1 MLAPYSF
8 LPTQLPTPTAPPL
21 IGARSLALSPD
32 GSRLAFSYQG
42 DVWTASAKGG
52 RAVPVTNN
60 VEMDDN
66 PVWSPTGDYIAFASN
81 RSGNNDIYIVP
92 SEGGTTKRLT
102 WYTGSDVPSDW
113 SSDGKTILLVG
124 KRDSSLNGIM
134 TIDVATGRTKQ
145 IFLDMMG
152 VGSPRFTPDGK
163 GVLYTRIA
171 SFPWT
176 RPRYQGSGAAQL
188 WRYDLATGTRTK
200 VADTGFQH
208 LWPGLTEQG
217 RILCVTVGEKTPSSS
232 PLNHSIGKWVDS
244 VKRTPNVYAVDG
256 RGGENRLTE
265 FVGEGPRFLTV
276 AEKAP
281 LAAFERDGDVYT
293 MALNGGKPEKIALRA
308 TLDDKTTQ
316 EERLVL
322 TSGVTDVALSPKDDA
337 VAFVVRNEIWTV
349 PVKKGTGP
357 NAEDATQLTD
367 WAGLDEQ
374 PLWVPD
380 GKAVYFVSDRN
391 GPSRLFKLDL
401 ATKAVTPVS
410 TGGDIAD
417 VRITPDRKKV
427 SFWQT
432 GANGGLY
439 TVPVAGGTPTR
450 VLSMPGESVGTYDW
464 SPDGRYVAY
473 LDVLRRSGYY
483 YWESTSDVFILDTT
497 TGKAVNV
504 TKLSAN
510 HGAPKFTPDGKYL
523 LMRSDR
529 EGAPRPNG
537 RDGATGGLYAIPL
550 QPQDTPT
557 AEIEMKYAAPEG
569 PVKVAIDF
577 DGIERRIR
585 KLNDQAP
592 DAIEVDKTTGDIW
605 FLSEGDLWRA
615 PYSGESPTKVTDTTP
630 GTTPPTPQAPPRR
643 RGFPG
648 AAPAAP
654 GTGPVTQFAFSDDG
668 TGIVYLRGGVMNVM
682 TLRRARREGTDGGGG
697 GGRPMDP
704 TTTAVTFR
712 ADWTHDLRAER
723 QAAYEQIWRAYNRG
737 FYDPNFHGRDWVAIH
752 ARYEKFLSSVGHRN
766 EMATV
771 LNEMIG
777 GLESSH
783 SEVSPAAGNPPS
795 GTSAHLGFLWDP
807 NYGGPGIKVKEVPSN
822 TPASYAKSKLNP
834 GDVVEKINGKD
845 VQIDEALYRDVL
857 NEQAGREVTLTV
869 KSPAGAER
877 TVKYR
882 ALNPGAFSAIVTDN
896 LLEAR
901 RKRVEERSHGKLAY
915 VHIAAM
921 DEGSLRRFNQEVWEQ
936 ASDKEGLVIDVRNN
950 GGGNTSDR
958 IIDVLERQPNAYYQ
972 ARDEAAILGPGQAL
986 ALPMSL
992 LMAETS
998 FSNAEMFPAAMK
1010 ARHLATLV
1018 GMPTP
1023 GYVIYTGSLRL
1034 VDGTN
1039 ARMPG
1044 TGSFTLEGE
1053 NLEDNGRQ
1061 PDVKVDITPEQYLR
1075 GEDPQLDAAVD
1086 VLMKKVR

>member
-1 MLAPYSF
+1 MLAPSA
-8 LPTQLPTPTAPPL
+8 LLARQLPTPTAPPL

-32 GSRLAFSYQG
+32 GTRLAFSYQG
-42 DVWTASAKGG
+42 DVWTASVKGG

-60 VEMDDN
+60 VEMDDS
-66 PVWSPTGDYIAFASN
+66 PVWSPTGDYLAFASN
-81 RSGNNDIYIVP
+81 RSGNNDLYVVP
-92 SEGGTTKRLT
+92 SEGGPTKRLT

-163 GVLYTRIA
+163 GILYQRFT
-171 SFPWT
+171 SFAWT
-176 RPRYQGSGAAQL
+176 RPRYQGSGASQL
-188 WRYDLATGTRTK
+188 WRYDLATGKRSP

-208 LWPGLTEQG
+208 LWPNLTEAG
-217 RILCVTVGEKTPSSS
+217 RVLCVTVGEKTPSSS
-232 PLNHSIGKWVDS
+232 PLNHPIGKWVDS

-256 RGGENRLTE
+256 KGGENRLTE

-281 LAAFERDGDVYT
+281 VAAFERDGDVYT
-293 MALNGGKPEKIALRA
+293 MGLNGGKPERIALRA

-316 EERLVL
+316 EERLTL
-322 TSGVTDVALSPKDDA
+322 TNGVTDMALSPKGDTL
-337 VAFVVRNEIWTV
+337 AFVARNEIWTV
-349 PVKKGTGP
+349 PVKKGKGP
-357 NAEDATQLTD
+357 NADDATQITQ
-367 WAGLDEQ
+367 WAGTDGQ
-374 PLWVPD
+374 PLWSPD
-380 GKAVYFVSDRN
+380 GKTIYFVSDRS
-391 GPSRLFKLDL
+391 GPSRLFRIDL
-401 ATKAVTPVS
+401 ATMKVEPVS

-417 VRITPDRKKV
+417 ARLTPDRTKV

-432 GANGGLY
+432 GASGGLY
-439 TVPVAGGTPTR
+439 TVPVTGGAPTR
-450 VLSMPGESVGTYDW
+450 VLSLPGESVGTYDW

-483 YWESTSDVFILDTT
+483 YWESTSDVFVLDTT
-497 TGKAVNV
+497 TGRSVNV
-504 TKLSAN
+504 TRLSAN
-510 HGAPKFTPDGKYL
+510 HAAPKFTPDGRYL

-529 EGAPRPNG
+529 AGAPGAGGNG
-537 RDGATGGLYAIPL
+537 AAGGLYAIAL
-550 QPQDTPT
+550 QAQDAPT
-557 AEIEMKYAAPEG
+557 EEIEMKYVAPEG
-569 PVKVAIDF
+569 TPKVAIDF
-577 DGIERRIR
+577 DGIDRRIR

-592 DAIEVDKTTGDIW
+592 DAIDVDKATGDVW
-605 FLSEGDLWRA
+605 FLSDGDLWRA
-615 PYSGESPTKVTDTTP
+615 PYSGENPQKVTDATP
-630 GTTPPTPQAPPRR
+630 AAANAPAPQGPPRR

-648 AAPAAP
+648 ATAATP
-654 GTGPVTQFAFSDDG
+654 GTGPVQAFAFSDDG
-668 TGIVYLRGGVMNVM
+668 NQIVYLRGGTMNVM
-682 TLRRARREGTDGGGG
+682 GIHRPRREGMDATAARPTDYVGT
-697 GGRPMDP
+697 P
-704 TTTAVTFR
+704 VTFR

-723 QAAYEQIWRAYNRG
+723 QAAFEQIWRAYNRG
-737 FYDPNFHGRDWVAIH
+737 FYDPNFHGRDWPAIKD
-752 ARYEKFLSSVGHRN
+752 RYEKFLPSVGHRN

-777 GLESSH
+777 ELESSH
-783 SEVSPAAGNPPS
+783 SEVSPGPGNPPS
-795 GTSAHLGFLWDP
+795 QTSAHLGFLWDP
-807 NYGGPGIKVKEVPSN
+807 NYDGPGIKVKEVPAN
-822 TPASYAKSKLNP
+822 APPSYAKSRLSP
-834 GDVVEKINGKD
+834 GDLVEKIDGKD
-845 VQIDEALYRDVL
+845 VRVDEALYRDVL
-857 NEQAGREVTLTV
+857 NEQAGREVTLLV
-869 KSPAGAER
+869 KNPAGVER
-877 TVKYR
+877 TVRYR
-882 ALNPGAFSAIVTDN
+882 AITPAAFGAIVFDD

-901 RKRVEERSHGKLAY
+901 RKRVEARSGGKLAY
-915 VHIAAM
+915 VHIAGM
-921 DEGSLRRFNQEVWEQ
+921 SEPELRRFNQQVWEMTPGKS
-936 ASDKEGLVIDVRNN
+936 ALIIDVRNN

-958 IIDVLERQPNAYYQ
+958 IIDVLEREPNAYYQ
-972 ARDEAAILGPGQAL
+972 ARDEAPILGPGQAL
-986 ALPMSL
+986 ALPMAL

-1086 VLMKKVR
+1086 VLMRKVR